1 MIDILQRWLTRYFA
15 HEEAVALLVLMVVF
29 VASVLLIGDIM
40 APVIASV
47 IIAFL
52 LQGLVAALVR
62 RRVPQQLAMLISFL
76 AFLGGAIAIVL
87 IVMPLL
93 WNQLINF
100 LREMPAMLARGQLLL
115 DQLVARYPQVLSESQ
130 VNQWMGI
137 AQERLAALGQHV
149 ISASLGSIPGIVAL
163 LIYVVLIPM
172 LVFFLLKDHRQIL
185 QWFCGFLPA
194 ERPLMHAVWVEMN
207 TQFANYVR
215 GKFIEIIAVA
225 AASYV
230 AFALMGLNYA
240 VLLGVLVGL
249 SVVIPYIGAAAV
261 TIPVALVAFFQFGWN
276 DGFFY
281 LMLVYTAIQ
290 VIDGYVIVPLLF
302 SGVVN
307 LHPVAIMVA
316 VLFFGGIWGFW
327 GVFFAIP
334 LATLLNALLHAWPR
348 GLKNSVEA

>member
-1 MIDILQRWLTRYFA
+1 MIDIFRRWVTRYFA
-15 HEEAVALLVLMVVF
+15 HEEAVALLVVIALCVTG
-29 VASVLLIGDIM
+29 VLLIGDIM

-52 LQGLVAALVR
+52 LQGLVALLER
-62 RRVPQQLAMLISFL
+62 KRVPSRLAMLIAFL
-76 AFLGGAIAIVL
+76 AFLGGAVAVVL
-87 IVMPLL
+87 FVMPLL

-100 LREMPAMLARGQLLL
+100 FREMPSMLARGELLL
-115 DQLVARYPQVLSESQ
+115 DQLVTRYPQAFAESQ
-130 VNQWMGI
+130 VNQWVGI
-137 AQERLAALGQHV
+137 AQERLAAVGQHI

-172 LVFFLLKDHRQIL
+172 LVFFLLKDHDQIL
-185 QWFCGFLPA
+185 RWFSGFLPA
-194 ERPLMHAVWVEMN
+194 ERPLMRAVWVEMN

-215 GKFIEIIAVA
+215 GKFIEIVVVA
-225 AASYV
+225 IASYV
-230 AFALMGLNYA
+230 AFAVMGLNYA

-249 SVVIPYIGAAAV
+249 SVVIPYIGAAVV

-276 DGFFY
+276 DDFFY
-281 LMLVYTAIQ
+281 LMLVYAIIQ
-290 VIDGYVIVPLLF
+290 IIDGYVIVPLLF

-348 GLKNSVEA
+348 GLKTSVET

>member
-1 MIDILQRWLTRYFA
+1 MIDIFRRWVARYLA
-15 HEEAVALLVLMVVF
+15 HEEAVALLAVMLLSI
-29 VASVLLIGDIM
+29 ATVLLIGDIM
-40 APVIASV
+40 APVIAGV

-52 LQGLVAALVR
+52 LQGLVTALQR
-62 RRVPQQLAMLISFL
+62 RRIPARIAMLIAFV
-76 AFLGGAIAIVL
+76 AFLGGAVAVVL
-87 IVMPLL
+87 FVMPLL
-93 WNQLINF
+93 WNQLTNF
-100 LREMPAMLARGQLLL
+100 FREMPTMLVRGELLL
-115 DQLVARYPQVLSESQ
+115 DQLVARYPQVFTETQ

-137 AQERLAALGQHV
+137 AQEQLAGLGQRI

-172 LVFFLLKDHRQIL
+172 LVFFLLKDHEQIL
-185 QWFCGFLPA
+185 RWFVEFLPA
-194 ERPLMHAVWVEMN
+194 ERPLMRTVWVEMN
-207 TQFANYVR
+207 RQFANYVR
-215 GKFIEIIAVA
+215 GKFIEIVVVAV
-225 AASYV
+225 ASYV
-230 AFALMGLNYA
+230 AFAVMGLNYA

-249 SVVIPYIGAAAV
+249 SVVIPYIGAAVV

-281 LMLVYTAIQ
+281 LMLVYAIIQ

-348 GLKNSVEA
+348 GLKTSVDT